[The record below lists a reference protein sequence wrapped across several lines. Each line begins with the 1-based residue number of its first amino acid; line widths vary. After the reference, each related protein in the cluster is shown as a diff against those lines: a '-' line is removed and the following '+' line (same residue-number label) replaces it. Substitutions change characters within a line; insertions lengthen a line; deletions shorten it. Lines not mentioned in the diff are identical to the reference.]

1 MNLANNNNA
10 TNVSAGKPKIGGAV
24 FVAPTG
30 TVLPTSA
37 LGELETAFKPLGFVS
52 DEGVTNA
59 NSPESENIRAWG
71 GDIVLTPVNERPDT
85 FTLTLIEALNIEVLK
100 FVYGTDN
107 VKGDLE
113 SGITIEANS
122 SERLPVS
129 MVIEMHLNGGVSKRI
144 VIPLATISEL
154 SEIVY
159 NDSSAIGYGATVNAA
174 PDPNSP
180 KGNTHYEYI
189 QKATAAATAL

>member
-1 MNLANNNNA
+1 MANNNNA
-10 TNVSAGKPKIGGAV
+10 TNVSAGKPKVGGAV

-30 TVLPTSA
+30 TALPTTA
-37 LGELETAFKPLGFVS
+37 LAELNDAFKPLGFVS

-59 NSPESENIRAWG
+59 NSPTSENIKAWG
-71 GDIVLTPVNERPDT
+71 GDVVLAPVNERPDT
-85 FTLTLIEALNIEVLK
+85 FKLTLIEAMNIEVLK
-100 FVYGTDN
+100 FVYGASN
-107 VKGDLE
+107 VTGDLE

-129 MVIEMHLNGGVSKRI
+129 MVIDMHLNGGVSKRV
-144 VIPLATISEL
+144 VIPLATIFEL

-174 PDPNSP
+174 PDPSSA

-189 QKATAAATAL
+189 QKAATSGTAL